1 MARPWSFVKA
11 ATAVL
16 PAETSSLGRNDPL
29 DRRAIGPHACP
40 DVNRF
45 AGHLRI
51 TIADVARHAG
61 VSKTTVSHV
70 LSSKRPVSRATRAR
84 VEEAIRELG
93 YRPDGMARSLRTR
106 TSQMVALII
115 PDITNPYYPVLARG
129 LEDGLGGATYR
140 SLICNTDRHPER
152 EVEFLG
158 DVCDRG
164 VDGIVLDSFT
174 LTGERLVELLPP
186 GMSLVRIG
194 TTVIEDPG
202 FDTVHADDE
211 RGAFDATMHL
221 IRRPSRRVAMIQ
233 GPPGAGGRRN
243 EGYLRALEASG
254 VPLDPALVMS
264 GQWTRHGGAVA
275 MRRLLAL
282 PDPPQA
288 VFCANDLMAFGV
300 LDATREAGLDIPGDL
315 AVAGFDDIEAAAMT
329 HPPLTTVSNPA
340 YETGLLAGILLKERM
355 LGVYR
360 DEPRTV
366 TLPCRLIRRAT
377 A

>member
-1 MARPWSFVKA
+1 MARAPLVCQD
-11 ATAVL
+11 AV
-16 PAETSSLGRNDPL
+16 AMDM
-29 DRRAIGPHACP
+29 
-40 DVNRF
+40 NRF
-45 AGHLRI
+45 APHLRI

-70 LSSKRPVSRATRAR
+70 LSRKRPVSTGTRAR

-93 YRPDGMARSLRTR
+93 YRPDGVARSLRTR
-106 TSQMVALII
+106 TSHMVALII
-115 PDITNPYYPVLARG
+115 PDITNPYYPMLARG
-129 LEDGLGGATYR
+129 VEDSLGETTYR
-140 SLICNTDRHPER
+140 SLIGNTDRHPER
-152 EVEFLG
+152 EVEFLR

-174 LTGERLVELLPP
+174 LTGERLAELVPP
-186 GMSLVRIG
+186 GVRLVRIG
-194 TTVIEDPG
+194 TTVIDDPG
-202 FDTVHADDE
+202 YDTVHADDE
-211 RGAFDATMHL
+211 QGAFDATLHL
-221 IRRPSRRVAMIQ
+221 LRRPSRRVAMIQ

-243 EGYLRALEASG
+243 EGYLRALAASG
-254 VPLDPALVMS
+254 VLDPELVLS
-264 GQWTRHGGAVA
+264 GQWTRHGGAAA

-288 VFCANDLMAFGV
+288 VFCANDLMALGA
-300 LDATREAGLDIPGDL
+300 LDAAREAGLDIPGDL

-340 YETGLLAGILLKERM
+340 YETGLLAGTLLKERM
-355 LGVYR
+355 LGTYR
-360 DEPRTV
+360 GEPRTV

>member
-1 MARPWSFVKA
+1 MLGLSVKMQA
-11 ATAVL
+11 L
-16 PAETSSLGRNDPL
+16 M
-29 DRRAIGPHACP
+29 
-40 DVNRF
+40 NRF
-45 AGHLRI
+45 APHLRI

-70 LSSKRPVSRATRAR
+70 LSRKRPVSTVTRAR
-84 VEEAIRELG
+84 VEAAIRELG
-93 YRPDGMARSLRTR
+93 YRPDGVARSLRTR
-106 TSQMVALII
+106 TTHTVALII
-115 PDITNPYYPVLARG
+115 PDITNPYYPAVARG
-129 LEDGLGGATYR
+129 LEDGLGGSTYR

-152 EVEFLG
+152 EVEFLE

-174 LTGERLVELLPP
+174 LSGERLVGLLPP
-186 GMSLVRIG
+186 GVPLVRIG
-194 TTVIEDPG
+194 TTVIDDPG

-211 RGAFDATMHL
+211 QGAFDATLHL
-221 IRRPSRRVAMIQ
+221 VGRPSRRVAMIQ
-233 GPPGAGGRRN
+233 GPSGAAPRRN
-243 EGYLRALEASG
+243 EGYLRALATVGAPDPELVLSG
-254 VPLDPALVMS
+254 E
-264 GQWTRHGGAVA
+264 WTRSGGAAA

-288 VFCANDLMAFGV
+288 VFCANDLMAFGA
-300 LDATREAGLDIPGDL
+300 LDAAREAGLEVPGDL

-340 YETGLLAGILLKERM
+340 YETGLLAGTLLKERL
-355 LGVYR
+355 LGVSSGP
-360 DEPRTV
+360 PRTV

>member
-1 MARPWSFVKA
+1 LLV
-11 ATAVL
+11 
-16 PAETSSLGRNDPL
+16 
-29 DRRAIGPHACP
+29 
-40 DVNRF
+40 VNRF
-45 AGHLRI
+45 APLPRI

-61 VSKTTVSHV
+61 VSKTTVSHA
-70 LSSKRPVSRATRAR
+70 LSGKRPVSAATRAR
-84 VEEAIRELG
+84 VEEAIQELG

-106 TSQMVALII
+106 TSHMVALII

-129 LEDGLGGATYR
+129 LEDGLGEATYR
-140 SLICNTDRHPER
+140 SLICNTDRHSER
-152 EVEFLG
+152 EVEFLE

-174 LTGERLVELLPP
+174 LTGERLVELLPHAVP
-186 GMSLVRIG
+186 LVRIG
-194 TTVIEDPG
+194 TTVIDDPG

-211 RGAFDATMHL
+211 RGAFDATIHL

-243 EGYLRALEASG
+243 EGYVRALVSAGLPVDPELV
-254 VPLDPALVMS
+254 VP

-300 LDATREAGLDIPGDL
+300 LDAAREAGLDVPGDL
-315 AVAGFDDIEAAAMT
+315 AVAGFDDIEAAAMI
-329 HPPLTTVSNPA
+329 HPSLTTVSNPA
-340 YETGLLAGILLKERM
+340 YETGLLAGVLLKERM
-355 LGVYR
+355 LGVNT

-366 TLPCRLIRRAT
+366 TLPCRLIHRAT